1 MKYELLKPKCIGYV
15 FHLYCVII
23 AQNMSE
29 TRRTMPE
36 DSVLVIYWRIS
47 IMLLLHLYFLLS
59 NLQISKVITYYKS
72 TEWKRNFHFI
82 F

>member
-47 IMLLLHLYFLLS
+47 IF
-59 NLQISKVITYYKS
+59 VIVT
-72 TEWKRNFHFI
+72 FI
-82 F
+82 FSAE